1 MPNCLT
7 KLPRLRYHYGG
18 FPREAT
24 NYPVFEESKERDRG
38 YNEPRYGG
46 SGAGGGAGAYPERGG
61 YRGRGRPDFG
71 MRGRYVYAYV
81 EI

>member
-1 MPNCLT
+1 M
-7 KLPRLRYHYGG
+7 
-18 FPREAT
+18 
-24 NYPVFEESKERDRG
+24 FEESKERDRG

-46 SGAGGGAGAYPERGG
+46 SGAGGGAGGYPERGG